1 MERHRWLWAVGTALG
16 LQLTIMPSTIAHIS
30 FLRQSPWLDTL
41 DAALSQAFLNDAM
54 MAQALNSEQR
64 QTNTVTIDRTDLDAP
79 HQLTIATSANL
90 AGEIVINGEAI
101 APLTAGTT
109 TLNIAPYLTA
119 NRTTTITVTGTYA
132 PRNAAIRLTFE
143 GPSIAISQQASGVGR
158 LDYRLNLDVN

>member
-1 MERHRWLWAVGTALG
+1 
-16 LQLTIMPSTIAHIS
+16 
-30 FLRQSPWLDTL
+30 
-41 DAALSQAFLNDAM
+41 

-90 AGEIVINGEAI
+90 SGEIVINGEAI

-119 NRTTTITVTGTYA
+119 NRTTTIVVTGTYA